1 MIHTADVDPAP
12 ANANRESNDECAA
25 CAARTD
31 GVIPTNLNGF
41 GFDAAALV
49 AAWEES
55 FEVEIDGVIKR
66 CAPLRAWTRTKRD
79 KAWESVD
86 PKDKKNLSNK
96 FGEWLG
102 AYWALTH
109 EDALPLEK
117 QTTKLIAKIKPS
129 VSAWETTLKGAI

>member
-55 FEVEIDGVIKR
+55 FEVEIDGADVR
-66 CAPLRAWTRTKRD
+66 CAPLSR
-79 KAWESVD
+79 
-86 PKDKKNLSNK
+86 
-96 FGEWLG
+96 
-102 AYWALTH
+102 
-109 EDALPLEK
+109 EDAY
-117 QTTKLIAKIKPS
+117 
-129 VSAWETTLKGAI
+129 ETRQSLGVGGPERQEEPE

>member
-1 MIHTADVDPAP
+1 MRCVFRNPANHAELRRQLVATLRLRERILLGGPVTTKVIHTADVDPAP

-55 FEVEIDGVIKR
+55 FEVEIDGADVR
-66 CAPLRAWTRTKRD
+66 CAPLRVWTRTKRD
-79 KAWESVD
+79 KA
-86 PKDKKNLSNK
+86 
-96 FGEWLG
+96 
-102 AYWALTH
+102 
-109 EDALPLEK
+109 
-117 QTTKLIAKIKPS
+117 
-129 VSAWETTLKGAI
+129 